1 VEQYYNYDREKYPF
15 VKLVTNLFDCNLQEL
30 HRSKEV
36 KYDFFDRPGKDSDT
50 IFHQTFYDAMRAGW
64 LDFEETYKNFIRDE
78 ISQIIGIDDKIVFQK
93 WPSFRVHLPG
103 NVAVGG
109 WHRDFDYNHPE
120 GEINFI
126 LAITPMFESN
136 TTISESEP
144 GKMDFRQF
152 TLNPG
157 QIVKFNGN
165 KCIHGNLPNT
175 TGKTRVS
182 LDFRVM
188 KYENYNNSHLLTSL
202 SKNNKFLIGDY
213 YDIITQ

>member
-1 VEQYYNYDREKYPF
+1 MPKPKSVTILSCKWGTVISVRDHNGEEYRMDYWALQHVLKQLVDIDWFKEKK
-15 VKLVTNLFDCNLQEL
+15 VKW
-30 HRSKEV
+30 
-36 KYDFFDRPGKDSDT
+36 KYKR
-50 IFHQTFYDAMRAGW
+50 

-78 ISQIIGIDDKIVFQK
+78 ISQIVGADDKIVFQK

-136 TTISESEP
+136 ATISESEP

-152 TLNPG
+152 TINPG

-188 KYENYNNSHLLTSL
+188 KYENYNNRHLLTSL

-213 YDIITQ
+213 YDIIT